1 VPSPE
6 LHQVVFDGKTTAHV
20 LCEHCGFHADALDSA
35 QVQSA
40 LADGAMHAMS
50 MGLDH
55 VVTEHVIRD
64 VTVRP
69 VP

>member
-1 VPSPE
+1 MHE
-6 LHQVVFDGKTTAHV
+6 VVFDGHTTAHV
-20 LCEHCGFHADALDSA
+20 LCEEGDFHADALDSA
-35 QVQSA
+35 TVQSA

-50 MGLDH
+50 MGH
-55 VVTEHVIRD
+55 TIHEHVSRD